1 MIKRIDL
8 DDLPPKLAQI
18 LESLDEGEELVLARG
33 GGVVGRLKA
42 VESTAPA
49 PVDPVLQDLAPEE
62 RMTEVLE
69 HFSAMI
75 NDEF

>member
-8 DDLPPKLAQI
+8 DDLPPRVAQI
-18 LESLDEGEELVLARG
+18 LESLDEGEELILARG

-42 VESTAPA
+42 SEATQPA
-49 PVDPVLQDLAPEE
+49 PTNPVLADLAPEE
-62 RMTEVLE
+62 RMSEVLD
-69 HFSAMI
+69 HFSAII